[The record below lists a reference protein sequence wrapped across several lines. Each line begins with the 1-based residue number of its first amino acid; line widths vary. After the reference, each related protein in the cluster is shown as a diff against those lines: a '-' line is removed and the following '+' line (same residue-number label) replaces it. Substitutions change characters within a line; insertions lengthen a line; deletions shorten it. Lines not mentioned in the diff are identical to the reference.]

1 MSVWLAAALAKIA
14 TDPKVMGALPSFL
27 RSILSSLFA
36 DHAAAAESKA
46 ATDQAKAASAIAD
59 NAARAE
65 ALRVASKKLSDD
77 SSR

>member
-1 MSVWLAAALAKIA
+1 MPAIAAWLATFLAANPNVMNSLPEFLRAFLAKFF
-14 TDPKVMGALPSFL
+14 D
-27 RSILSSLFA
+27 
-36 DHAAAAESKA
+36 DHAARAESKA